1 MPYRKNVK
9 NHNSTT
15 DMAKNLSSA
24 LPAGTRV
31 SISLEP
37 SGPPDPFGD
46 QLVGGILAGHATLVL
61 ETSPAEEAGEE
72 DNLLTSRVIESSLK
86 ELAHANAKPSTVD
99 TYTKCWDRFSEV
111 FEELPSDRESIMDY
125 LARFDGPSGRYRLN
139 NQDNI
144 HLLYKHAL
152 DRGWISGDPMD
163 GMKRPNVK
171 LQQPRSLDLV
181 QVKNLMGLEHTPR
194 ELAVLHL
201 LVGHGWRQH
210 ELLEIKARDVRSM
223 ERGWIWCHGKE
234 RDEFAP
240 VLPETADLLLGLI
253 YDLEDDEQ
261 VIGSVR
267 GRHERFGSDGM
278 RAMVKRL
285 LARAGL
291 TGFTGH
297 NLRDTFATL
306 VERKAGDLTVSM
318 ALIRDKVPGVA
329 SRYVTRDLP
338 DLLEKHSPLRQIE
351 GGLSPGLTDGGEP
364 GPEDEKRGAPGSVE
378 PGNASLSVS
387 GGDGGELN
395 SPSRR
400 DHRSDVLQAYSVV
413 CSSPL
418 GGTTDGASVG
428 TAGFSLAAVTGV
440 GRSAS
445 RIYGAWSL
453 RLQEYQRA
461 DEAALGG

>member
-1 MPYRKNVK
+1 MPFRKNVK

-15 DMAKNLSSA
+15 NMAKNLTSG

-46 QLVGGILAGHATLVL
+46 QLLGGILAGHATLIL
-61 ETSPAEEAGEE
+61 ETSPAEEAQGE
-72 DNLLTSRVIESSLK
+72 DHLLTSQVMESKFK
-86 ELAHANAKPSTVD
+86 ELAHANAKPSTVK
-99 TYTKCWDRFSEV
+99 TYTNCWGRFAEV
-111 FEELPSDRESIMDY
+111 FEELPSDRDTIMAY
-125 LARFDGPSGRYRLN
+125 LARFDGASGRYRLN

-152 DRGWISGDPMD
+152 ERGWTSRDPMN

-181 QVKNLMGLEHTPR
+181 QVKKLMALEHTPR

-223 ERGWIWCHGKE
+223 ERGWIWCYGKE
-234 RDEFAP
+234 REEFAP
-240 VLPETADLLLGLI
+240 ILPETAALLLSLI
-253 YDLEDDEQ
+253 DDLEDDEQ

-267 GRHERFGSDGM
+267 GRHERFGSGGL
-278 RAMVKRL
+278 RVMVKRL
-285 LARAGL
+285 LAQAGL

-297 NLRDTFATL
+297 NMRDTFATL

-338 DLLEKHSPLRQIE
+338 SLLENHSPLRQI
-351 GGLSPGLTDGGEP
+351 GGEHSP
-364 GPEDEKRGAPGSVE
+364 VLAERRVLGPEDKKRGAPGSIE
-378 PGNASLSVS
+378 PGNAFLSAS

-400 DHRSDVLQAYSVV
+400 DHRSDVLQAYSAVY
-413 CSSPL
+413 SSP
-418 GGTTDGASVG
+418 
-428 TAGFSLAAVTGV
+428 
-440 GRSAS
+440 
-445 RIYGAWSL
+445 Y
-453 RLQEYQRA
+453 
-461 DEAALGG
+461 

>member
-1 MPYRKNVK
+1 MPFRKNVK
-9 NHNSTT
+9 NHNSATN
-15 DMAKNLSSA
+15 MAKNLTSG

-46 QLVGGILAGHATLVL
+46 QLLGGILAGHATLIL
-61 ETSPAEEAGEE
+61 ETSPAEEAQGE
-72 DNLLTSRVIESSLK
+72 DHLLTSQVMESKFK
-86 ELAHANAKPSTVD
+86 ELAHANAKPSTVK
-99 TYTKCWDRFSEV
+99 TYTNCWGRFAEV
-111 FEELPSDRESIMDY
+111 FEELPSDRDTIMAY
-125 LARFDGPSGRYRLN
+125 LARFDGASGRYRLN

-152 DRGWISGDPMD
+152 ERGWTSRDPMN

-181 QVKNLMGLEHTPR
+181 QVKKLMALEHTPR

-223 ERGWIWCHGKE
+223 ERGWIWCYGKE
-234 RDEFAP
+234 REEFAP
-240 VLPETADLLLGLI
+240 ILPETAALLLSLI
-253 YDLEDDEQ
+253 DDLEDDEQ

-267 GRHERFGSDGM
+267 GRHERLGSGGL
-278 RAMVKRL
+278 RVMVKRL
-285 LARAGL
+285 LAQAGL

-297 NLRDTFATL
+297 NMRDTFATL

-338 DLLEKHSPLRQIE
+338 SLLENHSPLRQI
-351 GGLSPGLTDGGEP
+351 GGEHSPVLAERRVP
-364 GPEDEKRGAPGSVE
+364 GPEDKKRGAPGSIE
-378 PGNASLSVS
+378 PGNAFLSAS

-400 DHRSDVLQAYSVV
+400 DHRSDVLQAYSAVY
-413 CSSPL
+413 SSP
-418 GGTTDGASVG
+418 
-428 TAGFSLAAVTGV
+428 
-440 GRSAS
+440 
-445 RIYGAWSL
+445 Y
-453 RLQEYQRA
+453 
-461 DEAALGG
+461 

>member
-1 MPYRKNVK
+1 MPYRKNAK

-15 DMAKNLSSA
+15 NMPKNLSSG

-46 QLVGGILAGHATLVL
+46 QLVGGILAGHATLIL
-61 ETSPAEEAGEE
+61 ETSPVEEAGEE
-72 DNLLTSRVIESSLK
+72 DHLLTSQVIESKLK
-86 ELAHANAKPSTVD
+86 ELAHANAKTSTVE
-99 TYTKCWDRFSEV
+99 TYTKCWGRFAEV

-152 DRGWISGDPMD
+152 DRGWISRDPME

-171 LQQPRSLDLV
+171 LQQPRSMDLA
-181 QVKNLMGLEHTPR
+181 QVKKLMGLEHTPR
-194 ELAVLHL
+194 ELATLHL

-234 RDEFAP
+234 REEFAP

-253 YDLEDDEQ
+253 DDLEDDEQ

-267 GRHERFGSDGM
+267 GRSERFGSGGM
-278 RAMVKRL
+278 RVMVKRL
-285 LARAGL
+285 LAEAGL

-338 DLLEKHSPLRQIE
+338 ALLESYSPLRQIE

-364 GPEDEKRGAPGSVE
+364 SPGNEERGALGSNE
-378 PGNASLSVS
+378 PGNASFSKLVETGESRTPRPEETIDRMYYKLIRWFIPRPLKAPPTEPLWGQPVFLRPPLPAW
-387 GGDGGELN
+387 GGPHPRFMAPDPSDSRNTGG
-395 SPSRR
+395 
-400 DHRSDVLQAYSVV
+400 QTK
-413 CSSPL
+413 PL
-418 GGTTDGASVG
+418 
-428 TAGFSLAAVTGV
+428 
-440 GRSAS
+440 
-445 RIYGAWSL
+445 
-453 RLQEYQRA
+453 
-461 DEAALGG
+461 

>member
-1 MPYRKNVK
+1 MPFRKNVK
-9 NHNSTT
+9 NHNSATN
-15 DMAKNLSSA
+15 MAKNLTSG

-46 QLVGGILAGHATLVL
+46 QLLGGILAGHATLIL
-61 ETSPAEEAGEE
+61 ETSPAEEAQGE
-72 DNLLTSRVIESSLK
+72 DHLLTSQVMESKFK
-86 ELAHANAKPSTVD
+86 ELAHANAKPSTVK
-99 TYTKCWDRFSEV
+99 TYTNCWGRFAEV
-111 FEELPSDRESIMDY
+111 FEELPSDRDTIMAY
-125 LARFDGPSGRYRLN
+125 LARFDGASGRYRLN

-152 DRGWISGDPMD
+152 ERGWTSRDPMN

-181 QVKNLMGLEHTPR
+181 QVKKLMALEHTPR

-223 ERGWIWCHGKE
+223 ERGWIWCYGKE
-234 RDEFAP
+234 REEFAP
-240 VLPETADLLLGLI
+240 ILPETAALLLSLI
-253 YDLEDDEQ
+253 DDLEDDEQ

-267 GRHERFGSDGM
+267 GRHERFGSGGL
-278 RAMVKRL
+278 RVMVKRL
-285 LARAGL
+285 LAQAGL

-297 NLRDTFATL
+297 NMRDTFATL

-338 DLLEKHSPLRQIE
+338 SLLENHSPLRQI
-351 GGLSPGLTDGGEP
+351 GGEHSPVLAERRVP
-364 GPEDEKRGAPGSVE
+364 GPEDKKRGAPGSIE
-378 PGNASLSVS
+378 PGNAFLSAS

-400 DHRSDVLQAYSVV
+400 DHRSDVLQAYSAVY
-413 CSSPL
+413 SSP
-418 GGTTDGASVG
+418 
-428 TAGFSLAAVTGV
+428 
-440 GRSAS
+440 
-445 RIYGAWSL
+445 Y
-453 RLQEYQRA
+453 
-461 DEAALGG
+461 

>member
-1 MPYRKNVK
+1 MPFRKNVK

-15 DMAKNLSSA
+15 DMAKNLTSG

-46 QLVGGILAGHATLVL
+46 QLLGGILEGHATLIL
-61 ETSPAEEAGEE
+61 ETSPAEEAQGE
-72 DNLLTSRVIESSLK
+72 DNLLTSQVIESSFK
-86 ELAHANAKPSTVD
+86 ELAHANAKPSTVK
-99 TYTKCWDRFSEV
+99 TYTNCWGRFAEV
-111 FEELPSDRESIMDY
+111 FEELPSDRDTIMAY
-125 LARFDGPSGRYRLN
+125 LARFDGASGRYRLN

-152 DRGWISGDPMD
+152 ERGWTSRDPMN

-181 QVKNLMGLEHTPR
+181 QVKKLMALEHTPR

-223 ERGWIWCHGKE
+223 ERGWIWCYGKE
-234 RDEFAP
+234 REEFAP
-240 VLPETADLLLGLI
+240 ILPETAALLLSLI
-253 YDLEDDEQ
+253 DDLEDDEQ

-267 GRHERFGSDGM
+267 GRHERFGSGGL
-278 RAMVKRL
+278 RVMVKRL
-285 LARAGL
+285 LAQAGL

-297 NLRDTFATL
+297 NMRDTFATL
-306 VERKAGDLTVSM
+306 VERNAGDLTVSM

-338 DLLEKHSPLRQIE
+338 SLLENHSPLRQI
-351 GGLSPGLTDGGEP
+351 GGEHSPVLAERRVP
-364 GPEDEKRGAPGSVE
+364 GPEDKKRGAPGSIE
-378 PGNASLSVS
+378 PGNAFLSAS

-400 DHRSDVLQAYSVV
+400 DHRSDVLQAYSAVY
-413 CSSPL
+413 SSP
-418 GGTTDGASVG
+418 
-428 TAGFSLAAVTGV
+428 
-440 GRSAS
+440 
-445 RIYGAWSL
+445 Y
-453 RLQEYQRA
+453 
-461 DEAALGG
+461 

>member
-1 MPYRKNVK
+1 MPFRKNVK
-9 NHNSTT
+9 NHNSAT
-15 DMAKNLSSA
+15 DMAKNLTSG

-46 QLVGGILAGHATLVL
+46 QLLGGILAGHATLIL
-61 ETSPAEEAGEE
+61 ETSPAEEAQGE
-72 DNLLTSRVIESSLK
+72 DHLLTSQVMESKFK
-86 ELAHANAKPSTVD
+86 ELAHANAKPSTVK
-99 TYTKCWDRFSEV
+99 TYTNCWGRFAEV
-111 FEELPSDRESIMDY
+111 FEELPLDRDTIMAY
-125 LARFDGPSGRYRLN
+125 LARFDGASGRYRLN

-152 DRGWISGDPMD
+152 ERGWTSRDPMN

-181 QVKNLMGLEHTPR
+181 QVKKLMALEHTPR

-223 ERGWIWCHGKE
+223 ERGWIWCYGKE
-234 RDEFAP
+234 REEFAP
-240 VLPETADLLLGLI
+240 ILPETAALLLSLI
-253 YDLEDDEQ
+253 DDLEDDEQ

-267 GRHERFGSDGM
+267 GRHERFGSGGL
-278 RAMVKRL
+278 RVMVKRL
-285 LARAGL
+285 LAQAGL

-297 NLRDTFATL
+297 NMRDTFATL

-338 DLLEKHSPLRQIE
+338 SLLENHSPLRQI
-351 GGLSPGLTDGGEP
+351 GGEHSPVLAERRVP
-364 GPEDEKRGAPGSVE
+364 GPENKKRGAPGSIE
-378 PGNASLSVS
+378 PGNAFLSAS

-400 DHRSDVLQAYSVV
+400 DHRSDVLQAYSAVY
-413 CSSPL
+413 SSP
-418 GGTTDGASVG
+418 
-428 TAGFSLAAVTGV
+428 
-440 GRSAS
+440 
-445 RIYGAWSL
+445 Y
-453 RLQEYQRA
+453 
-461 DEAALGG
+461 

>member
-1 MPYRKNVK
+1 MPFRKNVK
-9 NHNSTT
+9 NHNSATN
-15 DMAKNLSSA
+15 MAKNLTSG

-46 QLVGGILAGHATLVL
+46 QLLGGILAGHATLIL
-61 ETSPAEEAGEE
+61 ETSPAEEAQGE
-72 DNLLTSRVIESSLK
+72 DHLLTSQVMESKFK
-86 ELAHANAKPSTVD
+86 ELAHANAKPSTVK
-99 TYTKCWDRFSEV
+99 TYTNCWGRFAEV
-111 FEELPSDRESIMDY
+111 FEELPTDRDTIMAY
-125 LARFDGPSGRYRLN
+125 LARFDGASGRYRLN

-152 DRGWISGDPMD
+152 ERGWTSRDPMN

-181 QVKNLMGLEHTPR
+181 QVKKLMALEHTPR

-223 ERGWIWCHGKE
+223 ERGWIWCYGKE
-234 RDEFAP
+234 REEFAP
-240 VLPETADLLLGLI
+240 ILPETAALLLSLI
-253 YDLEDDEQ
+253 DDLEDDEQ

-267 GRHERFGSDGM
+267 GRHERFGSGGL
-278 RAMVKRL
+278 RVMVKRL
-285 LARAGL
+285 LAQAGL

-297 NLRDTFATL
+297 NMRDTFATL

-338 DLLEKHSPLRQIE
+338 SLLENHSPLRQI
-351 GGLSPGLTDGGEP
+351 GGEHSPGLAERRVP
-364 GPEDEKRGAPGSVE
+364 GPEDEKRGAPGSIE
-378 PGNASLSVS
+378 PGNAFLSAS

-400 DHRSDVLQAYSVV
+400 DHRSDVLQAYSAVY
-413 CSSPL
+413 SSP
-418 GGTTDGASVG
+418 
-428 TAGFSLAAVTGV
+428 
-440 GRSAS
+440 
-445 RIYGAWSL
+445 Y
-453 RLQEYQRA
+453 
-461 DEAALGG
+461 

>member
-1 MPYRKNVK
+1 MPFRKNVK
-9 NHNSTT
+9 NHNSATNI
-15 DMAKNLSSA
+15 AKNLTSG

-46 QLVGGILAGHATLVL
+46 QLLGGILAGHATLIL
-61 ETSPAEEAGEE
+61 ETSPAEEAQGE
-72 DNLLTSRVIESSLK
+72 DHLLTSQVMESKFK
-86 ELAHANAKPSTVD
+86 ELAHANAKPSTVK
-99 TYTKCWDRFSEV
+99 TYTNCWGRFAEV
-111 FEELPSDRESIMDY
+111 FEELPSDRDTIMAY
-125 LARFDGPSGRYRLN
+125 LARFDGASGRYRLN

-152 DRGWISGDPMD
+152 ERGWTSRDPMN

-181 QVKNLMGLEHTPR
+181 QVKKLMALEHTPR

-223 ERGWIWCHGKE
+223 ERGWIWCYGKE
-234 RDEFAP
+234 REEFAP
-240 VLPETADLLLGLI
+240 ILPETAALLLSLI
-253 YDLEDDEQ
+253 DDLEDDEQ

-267 GRHERFGSDGM
+267 GRHERFGSGGL
-278 RAMVKRL
+278 RVMVKRL
-285 LARAGL
+285 LAQAGL

-297 NLRDTFATL
+297 NMRDTFATL

-338 DLLEKHSPLRQIE
+338 SLLENHSPLRQI
-351 GGLSPGLTDGGEP
+351 GGEHSPVLAERRVP
-364 GPEDEKRGAPGSVE
+364 GPEDKKRGAPGSIE
-378 PGNASLSVS
+378 PGNAFLSAS

-400 DHRSDVLQAYSVV
+400 DHRSDVLQAYSAVY
-413 CSSPL
+413 SSP
-418 GGTTDGASVG
+418 
-428 TAGFSLAAVTGV
+428 
-440 GRSAS
+440 
-445 RIYGAWSL
+445 Y
-453 RLQEYQRA
+453 
-461 DEAALGG
+461 

>member
-1 MPYRKNVK
+1 MPYRKNAK

-15 DMAKNLSSA
+15 NMPKNLSSG
-24 LPAGTRV
+24 LPARTRV

-46 QLVGGILAGHATLVL
+46 QLVGGILAGHATLIL
-61 ETSPAEEAGEE
+61 ETSPVEEAGEE
-72 DNLLTSRVIESSLK
+72 DHLLTSQVIESKLK
-86 ELAHANAKPSTVD
+86 ELAHANAKTSTVE
-99 TYTKCWDRFSEV
+99 TYTKCWGRFAEV
-111 FEELPSDRESIMDY
+111 FEELPSDRESIMGY

-144 HLLYKHAL
+144 HLLYKHAH
-152 DRGWISGDPMD
+152 DRGWIFFNPME

-171 LQQPRSLDLV
+171 LQQPRSMDLA
-181 QVKNLMGLEHTPR
+181 QVKKLMGLDHTPR

-210 ELLEIKARDVRSM
+210 EVLGIKARDVRSI
-223 ERGWIWCHGKE
+223 EGRWIWCHGKE
-234 RDEFAP
+234 REEFAP

-253 YDLEDDEQ
+253 DDLEDDEQ

-267 GRHERFGSDGM
+267 GRSERFGSDGM
-278 RAMVKRL
+278 RVMVKRL
-285 LARAGL
+285 LAEAGL

-338 DLLEKHSPLRQIE
+338 ALLESYSPLRQIE

-364 GPEDEKRGAPGSVE
+364 GPDDEKRGAPGSVE
-378 PGNASLSVS
+378 P
-387 GGDGGELN
+387 E
-395 SPSRR
+395 
-400 DHRSDVLQAYSVV
+400 
-413 CSSPL
+413 
-418 GGTTDGASVG
+418 
-428 TAGFSLAAVTGV
+428 
-440 GRSAS
+440 SAS
-445 RIYGAWSL
+445 FGKLVETGESRTPRPEETIGRMYYKLIRWFIP
-453 RLQEYQRA
+453 RPIK
-461 DEAALGG
+461 ALPTQPF

>member
-1 MPYRKNVK
+1 MPFRKNVK
-9 NHNSTT
+9 NHNSAT
-15 DMAKNLSSA
+15 DMAKNLTSG

-46 QLVGGILAGHATLVL
+46 QLLGGILAGHATLIL
-61 ETSPAEEAGEE
+61 ETSPAEEAQGE
-72 DNLLTSRVIESSLK
+72 DHLLTSQVMESKFK
-86 ELAHANAKPSTVD
+86 ELAHANAKPSTVK
-99 TYTKCWDRFSEV
+99 TYTNCWGRFAEV
-111 FEELPSDRESIMDY
+111 FEELPSDRDTIMAY
-125 LARFDGPSGRYRLN
+125 LARFDGASGRYRLN

-152 DRGWISGDPMD
+152 ERGWTSRDPMN

-181 QVKNLMGLEHTPR
+181 QVKKLMALEHTPR

-223 ERGWIWCHGKE
+223 ERGWIWCYGKE
-234 RDEFAP
+234 REEFAP
-240 VLPETADLLLGLI
+240 ILPETAALLLSLI
-253 YDLEDDEQ
+253 DDLEDDEQ

-267 GRHERFGSDGM
+267 GRHERFGSGGL
-278 RAMVKRL
+278 RVMVKRL
-285 LARAGL
+285 LAQAGL

-297 NLRDTFATL
+297 NMRDTFATL

-338 DLLEKHSPLRQIE
+338 SLLENHSPLRQI
-351 GGLSPGLTDGGEP
+351 GGEHSPVLAERRVP
-364 GPEDEKRGAPGSVE
+364 GPEDKKRGAPGSIE
-378 PGNASLSVS
+378 PGNAFLSAS

-400 DHRSDVLQAYSVV
+400 DHRSDVLQAYSAVY
-413 CSSPL
+413 SSP
-418 GGTTDGASVG
+418 
-428 TAGFSLAAVTGV
+428 
-440 GRSAS
+440 
-445 RIYGAWSL
+445 Y
-453 RLQEYQRA
+453 
-461 DEAALGG
+461 